1 MLINESPSRNVNL
14 AGERREEMGG
24 FFSFRR
30 LFSADFIRLLYF
42 AGMVFITLS
51 GIFLIVGIG
60 KGLGV
65 EIPVDARIP
74 AKLQGV
80 FLLIF
85 GNLFW
90 RIICE
95 GWIVLFVIHEKL
107 ANIDSNTKR

>member
-1 MLINESPSRNVNL
+1 
-14 AGERREEMGG
+14 MGG
-24 FFSFRR
+24 FFSFQR
-30 LFSADFIRLLYF
+30 LLSADFIRILYF

-51 GIFLIVGIG
+51 GIFMIVGAG
-60 KGLGV
+60 QGLGV

-80 FLLIF
+80 LLLVL

-107 ANIDSNTKR
+107 TNIEANTKR

>member
-1 MLINESPSRNVNL
+1 
-14 AGERREEMGG
+14 MGG
-24 FFSFRR
+24 LFSFQR

-51 GIFLIVGIG
+51 GIFMIVGVP

-74 AKLQGV
+74 VKLQGV
-80 FLLIF
+80 FLLIL

-107 ANIDSNTKR
+107 ANIEANKKR